1 MRLQTFRAI
10 LIIFMALAYNTLTY
24 DIPHINRVA
33 SLLHNT
39 TIQSRATGGNLIMNP
54 STNFHGQN
62 ITFPFTD
69 NLCNVLTSASP
80 PTILAATPQLVGFY
94 CALWFHSPNC
104 TAHPNDGDPALLT
117 YPGIGNF
124 TAQGWPALAP
134 TSWICGVEEWI

>member
-69 NLCNVLTSASP
+69 NLCSKTPSCPIRPQRRLLTLSRKKKTTDVLTSASP

-94 CALWFHSPNC
+94 CALWF
-104 TAHPNDGDPALLT
+104 
-117 YPGIGNF
+117 
-124 TAQGWPALAP
+124 Q
-134 TSWICGVEEWI
+134 